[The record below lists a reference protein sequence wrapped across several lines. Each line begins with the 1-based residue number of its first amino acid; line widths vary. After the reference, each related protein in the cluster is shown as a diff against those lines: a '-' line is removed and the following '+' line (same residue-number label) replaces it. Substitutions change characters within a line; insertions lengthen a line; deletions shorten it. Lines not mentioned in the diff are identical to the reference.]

1 MAVGAFYRPDKRVM
15 LSMGAS
21 TTTSK
26 HMMNMGISI
35 ALDRMPEAER
45 KAQEAGTADNETLN
59 KVLERL
65 EKLELENQKLS
76 AENKKRDADY
86 EKLAGDYAELKEKYA
101 EEKTAE

>member
-1 MAVGAFYRPDKRVM
+1 
-15 LSMGAS
+15 MGAS
-21 TTTSK
+21 TTSSK

-35 ALDRMPEAER
+35 ALDRMPEAEC